1 MVAGVTGA
9 SVCADQGPRDC
20 CARGEVAPP
29 GGSSASVEPSSE
41 ASRSLYKSSSL
52 PGSGWTQLRGTLRPL
67 QGVTTDGGRRFG
79 GGPGARGQ
87 LVQPH
92 RPGVKASAVKAA
104 RLGVPTVAQWDPR
117 RLQHQDVGSIPDPA
131 QWVEIPSVST
141 AVM

>member
-29 GGSSASVEPSSE
+29 GGSSAGVEPSSE

-104 RLGVPTVAQWDPR
+104 RLGVPLWRSGILGVCSTRTLVR
-117 RLQHQDVGSIPDPA
+117 SLTQHSGLKYLAFPQL
-131 QWVEIPSVST
+131 
-141 AVM
+141 

>member
-1 MVAGVTGA
+1 M
-9 SVCADQGPRDC
+9 CADQGPRDC

-104 RLGVPTVAQWDPR
+104 RLGVPLWRSGILGVCSTRTLVR
-117 RLQHQDVGSIPDPA
+117 SLTQHSGLKYLAFPQL
-131 QWVEIPSVST
+131 
-141 AVM
+141 

>member
-29 GGSSASVEPSSE
+29 GGSSAGVEPSSE

-52 PGSGWTQLRGTLRPL
+52 PGSGWTQLTGTLRPL

-104 RLGVPTVAQWDPR
+104 RLGVPLWRSGILGVCSTRTLVR
-117 RLQHQDVGSIPDPA
+117 SLTQHSGLKYLAFPQL
-131 QWVEIPSVST
+131 
-141 AVM
+141 